1 MPGQSFCSSMF
12 VHSGHCLS
20 CSWGALRQL
29 QAPIF
34 QGIYCQT
41 SRTHI
46 FYLKTL
52 KHMSQPVRRSGT
64 TGTLSLQRRRPQ
76 VRSAR
81 INCNQCM
88 CITGCPQGATIDSVE
103 ASGSA
108 EDAGV
113 QVAMLPLPGTGEED
127 GRQAGGPSSTG

>member
-1 MPGQSFCSSMF
+1 
-12 VHSGHCLS
+12 
-20 CSWGALRQL
+20 
-29 QAPIF
+29 
-34 QGIYCQT
+34 
-41 SRTHI
+41 
-46 FYLKTL
+46 
-52 KHMSQPVRRSGT
+52 
-64 TGTLSLQRRRPQ
+64 
-76 VRSAR
+76 
-81 INCNQCM
+81 M